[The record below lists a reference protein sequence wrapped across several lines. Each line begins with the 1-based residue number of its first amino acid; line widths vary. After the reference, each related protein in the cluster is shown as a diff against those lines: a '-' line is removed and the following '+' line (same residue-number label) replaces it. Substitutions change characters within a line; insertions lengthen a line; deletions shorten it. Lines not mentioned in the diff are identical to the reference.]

1 MNANELQHYGVLGMK
16 WGVRRTPDQ
25 LARAAKKRGD
35 WSDDAKELSR
45 IRSKKVKSLS
55 NVELKRANERLNLE
69 RNYRDLT
76 PQSVRTGM
84 SYLTGAVALTAGVL
98 SIYKNYGGLIEA
110 GKKIVGR

>member
-16 WGVRRTPDQ
+16 WGVRRTPEQ
-25 LARAAKKRGD
+25 LAKAAKKRGD

-69 RNYRDLT
+69 KNYRDLT
-76 PQSVRTGM
+76 PQSIRTGM
-84 SYLTGAVALTAGVL
+84 SYLTGAVTLTAGVL
-98 SIYKNYGGLIEA
+98 TIYKNYNALVKI
-110 GKKIVGR
+110 GKKVIGR